1 MSTTESPIQPG
12 LGLQI
17 RSAYLELLKK
27 SLLNVIYED
36 PIIQEAPLPLW
47 KSKVLRRLFGKTA
60 RVFKVESFDKEKRSN
75 GLDWPAFAHT
85 MIGNKRI
92 NNLQACL
99 ETVITE
105 KIKGDFIETGVWR
118 GGASIFAKGVF
129 FAYGQTDRNVWLADS
144 FEGLPK
150 PNAVNYPDDEGDEHF
165 KYDFLRVGIDEV
177 TENFKKYGL
186 LDERV
191 VFVKGWFKDTLPTLN
206 IGPIAVLR
214 LDGDMYESTIV
225 ALESLYHRLSDGGF
239 IIVDDYCIKS
249 CSKAVSDFRSKHSIT
264 EPIIEIDGIGVYWR
278 KKLPF

>member
-1 MSTTESPIQPG
+1 MSITESPIQTD
-12 LGLQI
+12 LGI
-17 RSAYLELLKK
+17 KNRNAYLELLKK
-27 SLLNVIYED
+27 SLLNSIYED
-36 PIIQEAPLPLW
+36 PIIQETAVSPW
-47 KSKVLRRLFGKTA
+47 KGKILRRLFGETA
-60 RVFKVESFDKEKRSN
+60 QVFKVERFDQEKRNS

-99 ETVITE
+99 EAVIADQVA
-105 KIKGDFIETGVWR
+105 GDFIETGVWR

-129 FAYGQTDRNVWLADS
+129 SAYGQTDRNVWLADS

-150 PNAVNYPDDEGDEHF
+150 PDTTHYPDDDGDEHY
-165 KYDFLRVGIDEV
+165 KLDFLRVGVDEV
-177 TENFKKYGL
+177 KENFRRYGL
-186 LDERV
+186 LDDHVR
-191 VFVKGWFKDTLPTLN
+191 FIKGWFKDTLPTLN

-225 ALESLYHRLSDGGF
+225 ALDSLYHKLSDRGF

-249 CSKAVSDFRSKHSIT
+249 CAKAVSDFRSRHNIT

-278 KKLPF
+278 KQMSH